1 MRYSRVEVATAGLL
15 AVICVGIVYEAA
27 IALEWISIGTAPGEG
42 AAHQGLVLST
52 TELAIL
58 TGIAVTIATNGR
70 NRLIPLLA
78 PAAAA
83 FMVARFYTFDPY
95 YAPTLRRA
103 SDQGGFSPIWVWTL
117 AALAMSSATLS
128 LARPR
133 LGFLN
138 APVMLLCAFTAW
150 VVYFG
155 H

>member
-1 MRYSRVEVATAGLL
+1 MRYSRAEVATAGLL
-15 AVICVGIVYEAA
+15 VVICLGVVYEAA
-27 IALEWISIGTAPGEG
+27 IALEWISIGTVPGEG
-42 AAHQGLVLST
+42 AAYQGLFLAA
-52 TELAIL
+52 TELATL
-58 TGIAVTIATNGR
+58 AGVALVIATNGR

-103 SDQGGFSPIWVWTL
+103 SDQGGFSPLWVWTV
-117 AALAMSSATLS
+117 AALAVASATLS

-138 APVMLLCAFTAW
+138 APVLLLCGLTAW
-150 VVYFG
+150 IVYFG